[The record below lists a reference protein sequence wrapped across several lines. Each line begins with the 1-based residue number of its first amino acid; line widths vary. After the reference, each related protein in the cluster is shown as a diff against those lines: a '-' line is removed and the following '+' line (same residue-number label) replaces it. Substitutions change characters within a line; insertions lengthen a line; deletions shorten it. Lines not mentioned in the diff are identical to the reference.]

1 MSRSINPFVRS
12 SIVALSVMV
21 LFAAGVAPTFAS
33 GYAEAFKGITTYKAV
48 YQFTSGDPGVANRV
62 FWAVKNSYEDQAVRD
77 LGIVPRI
84 VVVFHGPVV
93 NLISTNLAQFPDE
106 VRIEVEQFQGT
117 IRQMKQDG
125 VKFEVCLYAVKMAGL
140 DPDTILPEVDSVDNG
155 FVSVIGYQMQ
165 GYAVVRIP

>member
-1 MSRSINPFVRS
+1 MSRSLKPFVRS
-12 SIVALSVMV
+12 SIVILSVIILLSV
-21 LFAAGVAPTFAS
+21 GVVPTFAS
-33 GYAEAFKGITTYKAV
+33 GYAAAFNGITTYNAV

-93 NLISTNLAQFPDE
+93 NLISTNLVQFPDE
-106 VRIEVEQFQGT
+106 VRTEVEQFQAT

-125 VKFEVCLYAVKMAGL
+125 VKFEVCLYAVNMAGL
-140 DPDTILPEVDSVDNG
+140 DPATILPEVDSVANG

>member
-1 MSRSINPFVRS
+1 MSRSRNPFARN
-12 SIVALSVMV
+12 SIAALAVV
-21 LFAAGVAPTFAS
+21 ILFTFGITPVFAS
-33 GYAEAFKGITTYKAV
+33 GYASAFNGITTYNAV

-62 FWAVKNSYEDQAVRD
+62 FWAVKNSYEDTTVRD
-77 LGIVPRI
+77 LGLKPNI

-93 NLISTNLAQFPDE
+93 NLLSTNLAIFPDE
-106 VRIEVEQFQGT
+106 VRGNVEQFQAT

-125 VKFEVCLYAVKMAGL
+125 VKFEVCLYAVKMAGV
-140 DPDTILPEVDSVDNG
+140 DEQTILPEIDPVDNG

>member
-1 MSRSINPFVRS
+1 MFTVGA
-12 SIVALSVMV
+12 V
-21 LFAAGVAPTFAS
+21 PTFAS
-33 GYAEAFKGITTYKAV
+33 GYAAALKGITTYNAV
-48 YQFTSGDPGVANRV
+48 YQFTSGDPEVANRV

-93 NLISTNLAQFPDE
+93 NLISTNLAQFPEE
-106 VRIEVEQFQGT
+106 VLAEVEQFQAT

-125 VKFEVCLYAVKMAGL
+125 VTFEVCLYAVNMAGI
-140 DPDTILPEVDSVDNG
+140 DATTILPEVDLVANG

>member
-1 MSRSINPFVRS
+1 MRRPQNQSLHNR
-12 SIVALSVMV
+12 VAV
-21 LFAAGVAPTFAS
+21 LWVVILLVLGLVPAWAS
-33 GYAEAFKGITTYKAV
+33 GYAEALKGIKAFNAV

-62 FWAVKNSYEDQAVRD
+62 FWAVKNSYEDQTVRD
-77 LGIVPRI
+77 LGLVPRI

-93 NLISTNLAQFPDE
+93 HLISTNLARFPDE
-106 VRIEVEQFQGT
+106 VRTEVEQFQTT

-125 VKFEVCLYAVKMAGL
+125 VKFEVCLYAVKMAGV
-140 DPDTILPEVDSVDNG
+140 DPASILPEVDSVANG

>member
-1 MSRSINPFVRS
+1 MSQSRNLSVRRSIAV
-12 SIVALSVMV
+12 LSMVV
-21 LFAAGVAPTFAS
+21 LFVFLVVPAIAS
-33 GYAEAFKGITTYKAV
+33 DYGSALRGITAYNAV

-62 FWAVKNSYEDQAVRD
+62 FWAVKNSYEDQAVRE

-106 VRIEVEQFQGT
+106 VRTEVEQFQAT

-125 VKFEVCLYAVKMAGL
+125 VKFEICLYAVRMAGV
-140 DPDTILPEVDSVDNG
+140 DETTILPEIDPVDNG

>member
-1 MSRSINPFVRS
+1 MNRPINPSIRS
-12 SIVALSVMV
+12 SIVVLSMLILITVGAV
-21 LFAAGVAPTFAS
+21 SSFAS
-33 GYAEAFKGITTYKAV
+33 GYAGAFNGITTYNAV
-48 YQFTSGDPGVANRV
+48 YQFTSGDSAVANRV

-106 VRIEVEQFQGT
+106 VRTEVEQFQAT

-125 VKFEVCLYAVKMAGL
+125 VKFEVCLYAVSMAGI
-140 DPDTILPEVDSVDNG
+140 DPTTILPEVDSVANG